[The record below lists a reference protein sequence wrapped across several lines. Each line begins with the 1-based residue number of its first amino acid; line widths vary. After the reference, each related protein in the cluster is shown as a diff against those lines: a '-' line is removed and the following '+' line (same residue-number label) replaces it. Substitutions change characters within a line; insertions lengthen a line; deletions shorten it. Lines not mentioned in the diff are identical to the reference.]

1 MQFRKAKRSD
11 LKKIEAIIPYVVK
24 SGEGKGLNWTSVYP
38 TINHF
43 ERDFEKG
50 ELYVMA
56 SNPECNEDIVYGAV
70 VLNSDEDINYKK
82 AAWSNSQKALVPHRL
97 MVNPEFQRMGNGK
110 RLMTFIE
117 EEGKKRNLK
126 SIRLDTNITN
136 VRAQGLYIKSG
147 FKKVGVINLEGKIG
161 EFICLEKIL

>member
-11 LKKIEAIIPYVVK
+11 LIKIEAIIPHIVK
-24 SGEGKGLNWTSVYP
+24 NGEGKGLNWTSTYP
-38 TINHF
+38 TISHF
-43 ERDFEKG
+43 EKDFEKG
-50 ELYVMA
+50 ELYVMV
-56 SNPECNEDIVYGAV
+56 SKQEGNEEVVYGAV
-70 VLNSDEDINYKK
+70 VLNNDEDINYKK
-82 AAWSNSQKALVPHRL
+82 ATWSNSQKALVPHRI
-97 MVNPEFQRMGNGK
+97 MVNPEFQRVGNGK

-117 EEGKKRNLK
+117 EEGKKRDLK

-147 FKKVGVINLEGKIG
+147 FKKVGVINLEGKSG